1 MINKDGRPIIIDF
14 GESKIILGHYTM
26 TKNKGTDNYI
36 APEVVGQNNQK
47 SNYDYKADIYSLGI
61 VFAQVLF
68 HLNTLDFGN
77 YIAGQDFNKMKKL
90 AYEKLKNAKKMEI
103 PKHE

>member
-14 GESKIILGHYTM
+14 GESKIILGHNTM
-26 TKNKGTDNYI
+26 TKDKGTGYFI
-36 APEVVGQNNQK
+36 APEVRGQDNQNNK
-47 SNYDYKADIYSLGI
+47 YDYKADIYSLGI

-77 YIAGQDFNKMKKL
+77 YIAGQDFNTMKKL